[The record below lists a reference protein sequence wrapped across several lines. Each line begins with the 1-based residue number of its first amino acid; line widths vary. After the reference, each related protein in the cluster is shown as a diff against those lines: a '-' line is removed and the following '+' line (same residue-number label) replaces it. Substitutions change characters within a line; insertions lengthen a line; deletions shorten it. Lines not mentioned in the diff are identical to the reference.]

1 MISGKGNKIMSLK
14 IDFSLRP
21 KTISTH
27 QGSTVIRIGLRFEN
41 SVTQPSSTRK
51 GEWDCSSRGFKS

>member
-1 MISGKGNKIMSLK
+1 MISGKGKKIMSLE

-27 QGSTVIRIGLRFEN
+27 QGSTVIKICPRSKN
-41 SVTQPSSTRK
+41 NATQPSSTRK
-51 GEWDCSSRGFKS
+51 RE

>member
-1 MISGKGNKIMSLK
+1 MISGKGKKIMSLK

-27 QGSTVIRIGLRFEN
+27 QGSTVIRIGPRSEN

-51 GEWDCSSRGFKS
+51 GE